1 MVGEFKDDQLQTHIH
16 DLSSLD
22 GSINFPETSQ
32 QSSGGTGK
40 IVVSSG
46 VAFTNLVARYMGDSR
61 NGTVTRGKR
70 KGVNFIIK
78 VL

>member
-1 MVGEFKDDQLQTHIH
+1 MQTHTH
-16 DLSSLD
+16 DLSSVD
-22 GSINFPETSQ
+22 GSVSFPETSLQ
-32 QSSGGTGK
+32 ATGGTGK

-46 VAFTNLVARYMGDSR
+46 AAFTNLVARYMGSSR

-70 KGVNFIIK
+70 KGVKFIIK